1 MDLIRSRQ
9 IGALVI
15 TAIWLSTMP
24 TRAQGVLEKPEIKA
38 LFQRAEQGDC
48 AYLYKF
54 TDDNIMKSGELG
66 IAARIYAID
75 ALTKESELP
84 PSRRVCRYHDRR
96 TALRVAIRMYE
107 AAAESMAKP
116 TDEVMVS
123 IALEG
128 ALGNSWRDK
137 LAHASV
143 RAAMQDLIA
152 LHLLCVRKEDD
163 AQRSIPIWE
172 RKDSEQRP
180 IPFWEWMLKD
190 PKSGSRFGFF
200 DGLLDTYGRSQ
211 SCTSLVGNAK
221 PEIACYW
228 NAVEEKVASGAP
240 VISLEIRKLQQDL
253 LGMPRGFALMNAMI
267 KDGEPLPSITS
278 IHSALRKLIAEA
290 CAQTLSPETQDEI
303 SKRVSTRPLSSVDT
317 LIAGF
322 K

>member
-1 MDLIRSRQ
+1 MEGRMDLIRSRQ
-9 IGALVI
+9 IGTLVI
-15 TAIWLSTMP
+15 AAIWLSTMP
-24 TRAQGVLEKPEIKA
+24 TRAQGVLDKPEIKA

-137 LAHASV
+137 LAHAGV

-152 LHLLCVRKEDD
+152 LHLLCVRKE
-163 AQRSIPIWE
+163 
-172 RKDSEQRP
+172 SEQRP

-211 SCTSLVGNAK
+211 SCTSLVGNPK